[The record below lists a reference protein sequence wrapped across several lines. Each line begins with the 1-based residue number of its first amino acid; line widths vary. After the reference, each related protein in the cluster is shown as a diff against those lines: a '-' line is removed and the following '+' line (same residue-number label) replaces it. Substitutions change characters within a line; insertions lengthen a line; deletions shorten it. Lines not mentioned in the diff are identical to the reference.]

1 MAPNKRI
8 NTRRSILR
16 SNFKPQQCD
25 FKCNSGD
32 ILDKNEEQCQR
43 ESENQA
49 VNTNTESHVTNELME
64 VAEDISSPS
73 QSKPECN
80 YSKNSKTYKSHL
92 QPIAK
97 SFRTFGL
104 NNKPIN
110 NESSQ
115 FKETPTLHASSQDSS
130 QCSNGVSAKVSAN
143 FTIDLSET
151 SPHCFLLNTYIET
164 PLQKY
169 ENSESFRKNVLLV
182 RKSSNEECSDQPLP
196 KKAKADHEG
205 NVIKKAQRT
214 SQIPKLSFDFSD
226 DEGEKVNLSTG
237 STKCPTIYSCK
248 HCDFSELNITHMVSH
263 YDNVHP
269 YVRYKATYIQDP
281 CDESATFHC
290 LECPAEF
297 LSVLD
302 LQRHYTKNHPHGPD
316 FQLTTNEFQLAHK
329 CFVCSYTTKELNDLE
344 THYREAHPC
353 ENIPKETKKAEVSLS
368 LVNPEHKPE
377 VSKSHAELK
386 DPSWT
391 MKPAVDVHK
400 GKKPPAKSNQSS
412 LSKSTFRDMY
422 YCQFCTFSSPNI
434 MSVVGHRA
442 GKHFAKR
449 STNSKEFILYNPQLK
464 EKLRSKTETPLRMPD
479 SDCRKQVCRNG
490 DHKHQMDKAPEA
502 SIPSLERVNKHMVL
516 ICEEI
521 KTKLQENNASF
532 PRNLPLPILR
542 RSDKQMFFCHLCN
555 HRQRTLQQVLYHCS
569 KSHQGVAVSSK
580 DVERHT
586 SNVLQQRNKS
596 VKRMTGQKDKH
607 LQGKKEVDVS
617 RSKPD
622 LEKDTAATTEQ
633 QRSLQCCQCR
643 FNTLCVTDL
652 KKHVW
657 EMHNS
662 KRSSLDILRECFR
675 QGNILPGYHCDVCVF
690 SHTQAAVVYEHF
702 QEQHPDQKTTL
713 EYVNTQLHVGP
724 VLVSLKKRKVES
736 KGASPTFHA
745 YQVPLEFDTSAGSP
759 QASLCP
765 FSENF
770 QCSFCL
776 ASFPSQNCLD
786 IHCVSKHKGDT
797 MNNDSIHTRVHFY
810 TCPHCPYVNVRYQRI
825 RRHCQRKHSGLSSGA
840 NRFSVD
846 KIYANHC
853 EESMKNDDP
862 LRVGGYICKI
872 CSQICA
878 TWEKLKMHC
887 NEVHVSTEASSY
899 LNESKSAP
907 GVSNMN
913 RNYTEKLHNPP
924 KSGPKVSLSN
934 EVNKY
939 VTSSLKAQE
948 CFYTCAL
955 CPKFF
960 VSRKHLGE
968 HYVEKHGKEAFS
980 KYCALLDKGVN
991 ETTNLPQSN
1000 PDSSPSQQDTS
1011 ELCNSSST
1019 AAGKKLVFKCPRCP
1033 YVNASHSG
1041 TLAHCRMRHPRL
1053 VTRKCKFQTDEVNV
1067 AAAVKCQSVV
1077 KGSSVRG
1084 YACRQCPQIHNSL
1097 KMLRIHCDL
1106 EHNRIKPIASDDPDS
1121 TNYQPEFCQGS
1132 VPEAISTPSTNS
1144 SQTCPSQRIAQ
1155 AEPRQDEQVECKV
1168 CPNLT
1173 FDSAQQLISHY
1184 NTRHFSDCMLD
1195 FIVISQASE
1204 KNSGLYRCCLCQT
1217 RVQGVPNLHRHLDH
1231 HMETA
1236 EQAVELTDMK
1246 GLVVDLPQ
1254 MKSSTVSNLAYTVVY
1269 TLSIVCCD
1277 LTVFVFLIRRKT
1289 ACSCLKLWRIWP
1301 SGMCHQ

>member
-8 NTRRSILR
+8 NTRSSIL
-16 SNFKPQQCD
+16 SNFKTQQCD
-25 FKCNSGD
+25 FKCKSGD

-43 ESENQA
+43 ESKDQA
-49 VNTNTESHVTNELME
+49 VTTNTESHVTNELME
-64 VAEDISSPS
+64 VEEDISLPQ

-80 YSKNSKTYKSHL
+80 YSKNSKTYKSNL

-97 SFRTFGL
+97 HFRTFGL

-110 NESSQ
+110 NESSE

-130 QCSNGVSAKVSAN
+130 QCSSGVSAKVSAN
-143 FTIDLSET
+143 FTIDLNET
-151 SPHCFLLNTYIET
+151 SPHCFLLDTYIEA

-169 ENSESFRKNVLLV
+169 ETFEKFRKNVLFV
-182 RKSSNEECSDQPLP
+182 RKSSNEECSNQSLP
-196 KKAKADHEG
+196 KKAKADHKG
-205 NVIKKAQRT
+205 NVIKKAKRS

-226 DEGEKVNLSTG
+226 DEGEEKVNLSNG

-269 YVRYKATYIQDP
+269 YVRYKATYIRDP
-281 CDESATFHC
+281 CDDSATFHC

-316 FQLTTNEFQLAHK
+316 FQLTTNEFP
-329 CFVCSYTTKELNDLE
+329 VRT
-344 THYREAHPC
+344 
-353 ENIPKETKKAEVSLS
+353 
-368 LVNPEHKPE
+368 
-377 VSKSHAELK
+377 
-386 DPSWT
+386 
-391 MKPAVDVHK
+391 
-400 GKKPPAKSNQSS
+400 
-412 LSKSTFRDMY
+412 
-422 YCQFCTFSSPNI
+422 
-434 MSVVGHRA
+434 
-442 GKHFAKR
+442 
-449 STNSKEFILYNPQLK
+449 
-464 EKLRSKTETPLRMPD
+464 PD
-479 SDCRKQVCRNG
+479 SDNRKQVCRNG
-490 DHKHQMDKAPEA
+490 DHKHQMDKAPEV
-502 SIPSLERVNKHMVL
+502 SIPSLERVDKHMVL

-521 KTKLQENNASF
+521 KTKFQDNNASF
-532 PRNLPLPILR
+532 PRNFPLPILR
-542 RSDKQMFFCHLCN
+542 RNDKQMFFCHLCN
-555 HRQRTLQQVLYHCS
+555 HRRRTLQQVLYHCS
-569 KSHQGVAVSSK
+569 KSHQGVAVSSE

-596 VKRMTGQKDKH
+596 VKRIAGQKDKQ
-607 LQGKKEVDVS
+607 LQGKEVVDVS

-622 LEKDTAATTEQ
+622 IEKDAPAATKQ
-633 QRSLQCCQCR
+633 QRSLQCCQCL
-643 FNTLCVTDL
+643 FNSRSVTDL

-662 KRSSLDILRECFR
+662 KCSSLDILRECFR

-702 QEQHPDQKTTL
+702 QERHPDQKITL
-713 EYVNTQLHVGP
+713 EYVNTQLHAGP
-724 VLVSLKKRKVES
+724 VLVSLKKRKS
-736 KGASPTFHA
+736 KSKEAFPTFHA
-745 YQVPLEFDTSAGSP
+745 YQVPLEFDTSTGSP
-759 QASLCP
+759 EASLCP

-770 QCSFCL
+770 QCSFCP

-797 MNNDSIHTRVHFY
+797 MNKDSIHTRVHFY

-825 RRHCQRKHSGLSSGA
+825 LRHCQRKHSDLSPGA

-853 EESMKNDDP
+853 EESMKNKDP

-878 TWEKLKMHC
+878 TWENLKRHC
-887 NEVHVSTEASSY
+887 DEVHVSTEASSY
-899 LNESKSAP
+899 LSESKSAP
-907 GVSNMN
+907 GVKNVS
-913 RNYTEKLHNPP
+913 RNDTEKLCNRPQ
-924 KSGPKVSLSN
+924 SGPKVSLSK

-939 VTSSLKAQE
+939 ATSSTKAQG

-968 HYVEKHGKEAFS
+968 HYVEKHGKDAFS
-980 KYCALLDKGVN
+980 KYCASLDKGVN
-991 ETTNLPQSN
+991 ETSNLPQSN
-1000 PDSSPSQQDTS
+1000 PDSAPSQQNTSDT
-1011 ELCNSSST
+1011 CHSSST
-1019 AAGKKLVFKCPRCP
+1019 AAEKKLVFKCPRCP

-1041 TLAHCRMRHPRL
+1041 TLAHCRIRHPRL
-1053 VTRKCKFQTDEVNV
+1053 VTRKCTFQTDEVNV

-1077 KGSSVRG
+1077 KGSSTGG

-1132 VPEAISTPSTNS
+1132 VPEAISTPPTNS

-1155 AEPRQDEQVECKV
+1155 AEPKQVVKCKV

-1195 FIVISQASE
+1195 FIMISQASE
-1204 KNSGLYRCCLCQT
+1204 KNSRLYRCCLCQT
-1217 RVQGVPNLHRHLDH
+1217 QVQGLPNLHRHLDH
-1231 HMETA
+1231 HMETG
-1236 EQAVELTDMK
+1236 EQAAESTDTK
-1246 GLVVDLPQ
+1246 GLVVDLLQ
-1254 MKSSTVSNLAYTVVY
+1254 MKSSTVSNSAYTVVY
-1269 TLSIVCCD
+1269 TLSV
-1277 LTVFVFLIRRKT
+1277 VF
-1289 ACSCLKLWRIWP
+1289 
-1301 SGMCHQ
+1301 